1 MRGNNTGQSVLKAKW
16 AIDSGITDK
25 FQEEE
30 EKKRHRKKL
39 NVEKKHKDSSSES
52 KQNTKP

>member
-1 MRGNNTGQSVLKAKW
+1 MLKAKC

-30 EKKRHRKKL
+30 KKHRKKL
-39 NVEKKHKDSSSES
+39 NVEKKHKDSQARANRTPSPEVSCW
-52 KQNTKP
+52 

>member
-1 MRGNNTGQSVLKAKW
+1 MRGNNTGQSVLKAKC

-30 EKKRHRKKL
+30 KKKHSKEL

-52 KQNTKP
+52 KQNTKS

>member
-1 MRGNNTGQSVLKAKW
+1 MTGNNTGQSVLKAKC
-16 AIDSGITDK
+16 AVDSGITDK
-25 FQEEE
+25 FQEER
-30 EKKRHRKKL
+30 KKHRKKL